1 MSFCWSES
9 MGKESRDPEAER
21 YSVEASVFEDHAT
34 MSYTKSIDN
43 PVVTKSTL
51 STMPEAFRMR
61 VMNAMD
67 MYRGGAR
74 KAAVI
79 EKHGSIVA
87 AESLTELNRID
98 PRWWSR

>member
-21 YSVEASVFEDHAT
+21 YSVEASVFEGHPA
-34 MSYTKSIDN
+34 MSYGKSIDN
-43 PVVTKSTL
+43 PAVTKSTL
-51 STMPEAFRMR
+51 PTMPEAFRMR
-61 VMNAMD
+61 VLNAMN
-67 MYRGGAR
+67 MYRSGAR
-74 KAAVI
+74 KVSVI

-87 AESLTELNRID
+87 AESLIELNRVD